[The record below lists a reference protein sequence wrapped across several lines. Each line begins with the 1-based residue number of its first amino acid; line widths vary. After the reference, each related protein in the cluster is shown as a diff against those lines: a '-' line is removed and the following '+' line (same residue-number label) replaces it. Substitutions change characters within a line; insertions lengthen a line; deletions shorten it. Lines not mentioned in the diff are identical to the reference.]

1 MAFIA
6 GSIVAFCY
14 ISAGRWNRPEWP
26 MACSFPVYGYILACA
41 LLYSYY
47 RRGKKMDASSTYQ
60 DSLPISSDRLLE
72 KLDSQNLGYKRI
84 DHIPLRTVADS
95 KQVRDGFLAS
105 EEGGGHIKNLYM
117 RDKKKQN
124 YLVVLQE
131 DAELDLKY
139 VAEKIGASRLSF
151 GSADRLLENLGVRPG
166 AVTPLSMI
174 TGVQNQVQLYIDASL
189 KSKKLLYMH
198 PLVNDRTIG
207 MSPSDL
213 EVFLTSL
220 NADYHWIDFTK

>member
-1 MAFIA
+1 
-6 GSIVAFCY
+6 
-14 ISAGRWNRPEWP
+14 
-26 MACSFPVYGYILACA
+26 
-41 LLYSYY
+41 
-47 RRGKKMDASSTYQ
+47 MDASSTYQ

-72 KLDSQNLGYKRI
+72 KLDSQNLDYQRI

-95 KQVRDGFLAS
+95 KQVRDGFLVS

-174 TGVQNQVQLYIDASL
+174 TGVQNQVQLYIDVSL
-189 KSKKLLYMH
+189 KRKKLLYMH

-213 EVFLTSL
+213 EVFLTIL

>member
-1 MAFIA
+1 
-6 GSIVAFCY
+6 
-14 ISAGRWNRPEWP
+14 
-26 MACSFPVYGYILACA
+26 
-41 LLYSYY
+41 
-47 RRGKKMDASSTYQ
+47 MDASSTYQ

-72 KLDSQNLGYKRI
+72 KLDSQNLGYQRI

-151 GSADRLLENLGVRPG
+151 GSADRLLDNLGVRPG

>member
-1 MAFIA
+1 
-6 GSIVAFCY
+6 
-14 ISAGRWNRPEWP
+14 
-26 MACSFPVYGYILACA
+26 
-41 LLYSYY
+41 
-47 RRGKKMDASSTYQ
+47 MDASSTYQ

-72 KLDSQNLGYKRI
+72 KLDSQNLGYQRI
-84 DHIPLRTVADS
+84 DHIPLRTVVDS
-95 KQVRDGFLAS
+95 KQVRDGFLAP

>member
-1 MAFIA
+1 
-6 GSIVAFCY
+6 
-14 ISAGRWNRPEWP
+14 
-26 MACSFPVYGYILACA
+26 
-41 LLYSYY
+41 
-47 RRGKKMDASSTYQ
+47 MDASSTYQ

-72 KLDSQNLGYKRI
+72 KLDSQNLGYQRI
-84 DHIPLRTVADS
+84 DHIPLRTVET
-95 KQVRDGFLAS
+95 QNRS
-105 EEGGGHIKNLYM
+105 ETAFWPWKKEGHIKNLYM

>member
-1 MAFIA
+1 
-6 GSIVAFCY
+6 
-14 ISAGRWNRPEWP
+14 
-26 MACSFPVYGYILACA
+26 
-41 LLYSYY
+41 
-47 RRGKKMDASSTYQ
+47 MDASSTYQ

-72 KLDSQNLGYKRI
+72 KLDSQNLGYQRI

-105 EEGGGHIKNLYM
+105 EECGYIKNLYM

-131 DAELDLKY
+131 DAVLDLKY
-139 VAEKIGASRLSF
+139 VAKKIGASRLSF

-174 TGVQNQVQLYIDASL
+174 TGVQNQVQLYIDDSL

-220 NADYHWIDFTK
+220 SADYHWIDFTK